1 MTKHLRYIFM
11 AVLAASCSTG
21 PMPETHDPNADEKD
35 CHVKGIVLNMTEEP
49 VEHLKVTV
57 DWNSGMYQDIQYT
70 DSDGMFT
77 TAVRHAGA
85 DDAVTMN
92 ITIEDID
99 GEEYGGAYETLVEN
113 ITLFE
118 AGETC
123 VNVTLDFR
131 LNLASAS
138 ESNPQS

>member
-1 MTKHLRYIFM
+1 MT
-11 AVLAASCSTG
+11 VLAVSCSSG
-21 PMPETHDPNADEKD
+21 PMTDMHDPPGDLGAAGKD
-35 CHVKGIVLNMTEEP
+35 CHVKGTVLNMTDEP

-77 TAVRHAGA
+77 TKVRHAGTGE
-85 DDAVTMN
+85 AVTMN

-99 GEEYGGAYETLVEN
+99 GDENGGSYETHNEN

-131 LNLASAS
+131 LNPASAS

>member
-1 MTKHLRYIFM
+1 M
-11 AVLAASCSTG
+11 AALAASCSAG
-21 PMPETHDPNADEKD
+21 PMTDMHDPSLEAVGQD
-35 CHVKGIVLNMTEEP
+35 CHVKGTVLNMTDEP

-57 DWNSGMYQDIQYT
+57 DWNNGMYQDIQYT

-77 TAVRHAGA
+77 TKVRHAGA
-85 DDAVTMN
+85 DKAVTMN

-99 GEEYGGAYETLVEN
+99 GEENGGVYESHIEN

-131 LNLASAS
+131 LNHAIAS
-138 ESNPQS
+138 ENSPQS